1 MKSSIGALAAIVI
14 LALAIWTF
22 FYVVTPDTPLTPP
35 ETLVVVGACAVVVFG
50 ARWLWSR
57 LRHPRGSDGPAS

>member
-1 MKSSIGALAAIVI
+1 MKSSVGALAATVI

-35 ETLVVVGACAVVVFG
+35 ETLVVVGASAVVVLA

-57 LRHPRGSDGPAS
+57 LRPPRGNNG